1 MAKDRSQNILDF
13 INEYSKENG
22 YPPTIREICDGV
34 GLKSP
39 STVHGHIERL
49 KKAGKLDKADSK
61 TRAIKVSEKES
72 ETFTE
77 KEFLEVPVLGTVA
90 AGVPIAAQEDIERT
104 FPLPMDFAKK
114 GEVFMLK
121 VRGESMINAGIFS
134 GDYIIVE
141 QTSVANN
148 GQMVVALIDDEVTVK
163 TFYKESDHIR
173 LQPENDYMDPIIVRE
188 VAILGKVVGVY
199 RKF

>member
-1 MAKDRSQNILDF
+1 MSKDRQQLILDF
-13 INEYSKENG
+13 ITEYTKENG

-49 KKAGKLDKADSK
+49 RKAGKLDKADSK
-61 TRAIKVSEKES
+61 TRAIKVQDSARFGEN
-72 ETFTE
+72 
-77 KEFLEVPVLGTVA
+77 EFLEVPVLGTVA
-90 AGVPIAAQEDIERT
+90 AGIPITAQEDIERT

-121 VRGESMINAGIFS
+121 VKGESMINAGIFS

-141 QTSVANN
+141 QTSTASN

-163 TFYKESDHIR
+163 TFYKEADHIR
-173 LQPENDYMDPIIVRE
+173 LQPENDYMEPIIVRE

-199 RKF
+199 RKL

>member
-1 MAKDRSQNILDF
+1 MSKDRSQQILDF
-13 INEYSKENG
+13 ITDYSRDNG

-39 STVHGHIERL
+39 STVHGHLERL
-49 KKAGKLDKADSK
+49 RRAGKLDKADAK
-61 TRAIKVSEKES
+61 TRAIKVSEADPL
-72 ETFTE
+72 T
-77 KEFLEVPVLGTVA
+77 EFLEVPVLGNVA
-90 AGVPIAAQEDIERT
+90 AGVPITAQEDIQRT
-104 FPLPMDFAKK
+104 FPLPMDFANK
-114 GEVFMLK
+114 GEVFMLR

-141 QTSVANN
+141 QTNVAHN

-163 TFYKESDHIR
+163 TFYKEADHIR
-173 LQPENDYMDPIIVRE
+173 LQPENDFMEPIIVRE

-199 RKF
+199 RKL

>member
-1 MAKDRSQNILDF
+1 MSKDRQQLILDF
-13 INEYSKENG
+13 ITEYTKENG

-49 KKAGKLDKADSK
+49 RKAGKLDKADSK
-61 TRAIKVSEKES
+61 TRAIKVQDSTRFGEN
-72 ETFTE
+72 
-77 KEFLEVPVLGTVA
+77 EFLEVPVLGTVA
-90 AGVPIAAQEDIERT
+90 AGIPITAQEDIERT

-141 QTSVANN
+141 QTSTASN

-173 LQPENDYMDPIIVRE
+173 LQPENDYMEPIIVRE

-199 RKF
+199 RKL

>member
-1 MAKDRSQNILDF
+1 MSKDRSQQILDF
-13 INEYSKENG
+13 ITEYTHDNG

-39 STVHGHIERL
+39 STVHGHLERL
-49 KKAGKLDKADSK
+49 RRAGKLDKADAK
-61 TRAIKVSEKES
+61 TRAIKVPEASFSES
-72 ETFTE
+72 DY
-77 KEFLEVPVLGTVA
+77 LEVPVLGTVA
-90 AGVPIAAQEDIERT
+90 AGVPITAQEDVERT

-114 GEVFMLK
+114 GEIFMLR

-141 QTSVANN
+141 QTNVAVN

-163 TFYKESDHIR
+163 TFYKEADHIR
-173 LQPENDYMDPIIVRE
+173 LQPENDYMEPILLRE
-188 VAILGKVVGVY
+188 VVILGNVVGVY
-199 RKF
+199 RKL